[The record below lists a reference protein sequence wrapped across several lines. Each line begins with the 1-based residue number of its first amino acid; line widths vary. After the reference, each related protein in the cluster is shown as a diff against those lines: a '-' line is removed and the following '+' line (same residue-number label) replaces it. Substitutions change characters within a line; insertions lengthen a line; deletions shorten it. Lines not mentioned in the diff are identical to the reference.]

1 MQYGFLSI
9 ISSAF
14 IFLGYFPEMYSTVRQ
29 IKNHPSIKY
38 SWIFWICAGIFN
50 ITYSSLNREYFTMGN
65 YSLTLLMNLIVLS
78 LKAYYAQHYLEKVE
92 NLVTEQKHIEMI

>member
-14 IFLGYFPEMYSTVRQ
+14 IFLGYFPEMYSTVKQ

-38 SWIFWICAGIFN
+38 SWVCWICAGTFN
-50 ITYSSLNREYFTMGN
+50 IVYSSLNREYFTMGN
-65 YSLTLLMNLIVLS
+65 YSLTLLMNIVVLS
-78 LKAYYAQHYLEKVE
+78 LKAYYSHHYPEKVE
-92 NLVTEQKHIEMI
+92 NRVSEEHIEMV